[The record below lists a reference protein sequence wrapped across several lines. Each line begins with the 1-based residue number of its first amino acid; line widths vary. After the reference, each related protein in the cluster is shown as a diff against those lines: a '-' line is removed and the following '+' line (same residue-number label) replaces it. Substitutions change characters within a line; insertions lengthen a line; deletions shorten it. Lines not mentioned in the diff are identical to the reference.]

1 MGVEDNNA
9 AELKPLSGGEV
20 QPRVIKMAP
29 QTRGQKVRKCITNN
43 LLTMLT
49 VGGVVGGGVIGFTL
63 RASKPIWTPREVMYV
78 QFIGEIFLNMLKG
91 LIIPLLVS
99 SIVSAIGS
107 LDLSLSSKIGFR
119 AIAYYVATTSLA
131 VFQGIVLVSV
141 IQPGRYSGNENITR
155 KGTSRNVTTADTLM
169 DLARSMFPPNLVQA
183 CTHQYRTV
191 LTFDDS
197 ENHKVADVL
206 KQDPKNL
213 YTWTISNEFTEGS
226 NVLGL
231 VVFAVV
237 LGIAI
242 GRMGEMGKPLL
253 KVFESLGEAM
263 MVITNWVIWISPLG
277 VLFLVCSK
285 ILSMDSITTVFH
297 QLGMYFFTVL
307 LGLFCHGFVVV
318 PLIYT
323 IGTRKM
329 PFRFIANMTQA
340 IVTAFGT
347 ASSSASLPVSM
358 SCLEEKN
365 HVDERVSR
373 FVMPIGATIN
383 MDGTALYEA
392 VAALFIAQV
401 REVPYSFG
409 SIIAVSITATF
420 ASIGAAG
427 IPQAGLVTMVMVLD
441 TVGLPAEDVTLIIA
455 VDWLLDRFRTTIN
468 VLGDSMGAGL
478 VAHLSKG
485 ELDAIG
491 EPETI
496 KMKKRASMSAPNSNT
511 PEISWNTTP
520 M

>member
-1 MGVEDNNA
+1 
-9 AELKPLSGGEV
+9 
-20 QPRVIKMAP
+20 MAP
-29 QTRGQKVRKCITNN
+29 QTRAQKMKKCFGEN

-49 VGGVVGGGVIGFTL
+49 VAGVVGGGVLGFTL

-78 QFIGEIFLNMLKG
+78 QFIGDLFLNMLKG

-99 SIVSAIGS
+99 SIVAAIGS
-107 LDLSLSSKIGFR
+107 LDLTLSSKIGFR
-119 AIAYYVATTSLA
+119 AITYYVATTTLA
-131 VFQGIVLVSV
+131 VFQGIVLVNV
-141 IQPGRYSGNENITR
+141 IKPGKNQGSSNITR
-155 KGTSRNVTTADTLM
+155 TGSSRNVTTADTLM
-169 DLARSMFPPNLVQA
+169 DLARNMFPPNLLQA
-183 CTHQYRTV
+183 ATHQYRTV
-191 LTFDDS
+191 LSYDPSKNDQ
-197 ENHKVADVL
+197 VDPIL
-206 KQDPKNL
+206 RQDRYNL
-213 YTWTISNEFTEGS
+213 YSWNIDHEFTEGS

-231 VVFAVV
+231 VVFSVI

-242 GRMGEMGKPLL
+242 GRMGELGKPLL
-253 KVFESLGEAM
+253 KVFESMSEAM
-263 MVITNWVIWISPLG
+263 MVITNWVIWMSPVG
-277 VLFLVCSK
+277 VLFLVSSK
-285 ILSMDSITTVFH
+285 ILSMESIGTVIS
-297 QLGMYFFTVL
+297 QLGLYFFTVL
-307 LGLFCHGFVVV
+307 LGLFCHGFIVI

-323 IGTRKM
+323 VGTRKS
-329 PFRFIANMTQA
+329 PFKFIANMSQA

-358 SCLEEKN
+358 ACLEEKN
-365 HVDERVSR
+365 HCDERVSR

-401 REVPYSFG
+401 RNVEYGFG
-409 SIIAVSITATF
+409 NIVAVSITATM

-478 VAHLSKG
+478 VAHLSKN
-485 ELDAIG
+485 ELDALG

-496 KMKKRASMSAPNSNT
+496 KLKKRTSSVAQT
-511 PEISWNTTP
+511 PEGWNASP
-520 M
+520 L